1 MAVIE
6 TSGLTKLY
14 GESPGIIDL
23 DLEVRE
29 GEIFGFLG
37 PNGAGKST
45 TIRTLLNFLMPTSG
59 SGSVFGLDIVKDS
72 VEIRRRTGY
81 LPGDLA
87 MYDRMTARE
96 FLLYFSNLRKI
107 DTTARVADLSER
119 FDLDLDR
126 PIKDYST
133 GNRQKVGLVNAL
145 MHDADLLILDEPTSG
160 LDPLMQQEFQEVL
173 EEVRAGG
180 RTVFLSS
187 HVLPEVE
194 RLADRVGIVRDQRLI
209 TVDSVEAF
217 KGMSKAT
224 VTIRF
229 AGLVDPGA
237 YTSLDSVTEVDT
249 RNGGDT
255 LVLTVEGSVDS
266 VIKMAAG
273 EEVLSISTRAH
284 DLEDVFLSF
293 YSKDSADAP

>member
-1 MAVIE
+1 MTIIE

-14 GESPGIIDL
+14 GDSPGIIDL
-23 DLEVRE
+23 DLEVRQ

-59 SGSVFGLDIVKDS
+59 SGSIFGLDIARDS
-72 VEIRRRTGY
+72 VEIRKRTGY

-87 MYDRMTARE
+87 MYERMTARE
-96 FLLYFSNLRKI
+96 FLLYFANLRKV
-107 DTTARVADLSER
+107 DTTVRVAELSNR

-145 MHDADLLILDEPTSG
+145 MHEPDLLILDEPTAG
-160 LDPLMQQEFQEVL
+160 LDPLMQQEFQAVL
-173 EEVRAGG
+173 EEVRDDG

-194 RLADRVGIVRDQRLI
+194 RLADRVGIVRDQHLI

-217 KGMSKAT
+217 KGLSKAT

-229 AGLVDPGA
+229 ANVPDASAFAAIDAVVD
-237 YTSLDSVTEVDT
+237 VDT

-255 LVLTVEGSVDS
+255 VVLTVEGSVDS
-266 VIKMAAG
+266 VIKRAG
-273 EEVLSISTRAH
+273 LDEVLSISTRAH

-293 YSKDSADAP
+293 YSKEEPDAP

>member
-1 MAVIE
+1 
-6 TSGLTKLY
+6 
-14 GESPGIIDL
+14 
-23 DLEVRE
+23 
-29 GEIFGFLG
+29 
-37 PNGAGKST
+37 
-45 TIRTLLNFLMPTSG
+45 MPTSG

-145 MHDADLLILDEPTSG
+145 MHDPDLLILDEPTSG

-173 EEVRAGG
+173 EGVRADG

-229 AGLVDPGA
+229 AGLADSGA